1 VVWRLGVVP
10 YLNADPLVAAFREPE
25 AALLVGD
32 GVEVRAEVPSQ
43 LLRTLA
49 AGELDTALVSVG
61 GVLATPGLAILPEM
75 CIASDGPVRSIV
87 LYSRRPVREVRR
99 VALDASSRS
108 GVALAQVLF
117 AEHWRSEPE
126 FVTLP
131 PDLPRMLDE
140 ADAAILI
147 GNPSLLANRDLAS
160 GRLALG
166 GVERHD
172 LGAVWRELTGLP
184 FVYAGW
190 AVREERLPD
199 PERLLSVL
207 RRARDWGARRI
218 DRLAARGAEELGL
231 PRAEAHAYLT
241 QAIHYDLGPRE
252 RAGIERFCELGIR
265 HGVLPPTAA
274 VRFVGLT
281 AGVGR

>member
-1 VVWRLGVVP
+1 
-10 YLNADPLVAAFREPE
+10 
-25 AALLVGD
+25 
-32 GVEVRAEVPSQ
+32 
-43 LLRTLA
+43 
-49 AGELDTALVSVG
+49 
-61 GVLATPGLAILPEM
+61 
-75 CIASDGPVRSIV
+75 
-87 LYSRRPVREVRR
+87 VREVRR

-108 GVALAQVLF
+108 GVALARVLF

-131 PDLPRMLDE
+131 PDLPRMLEE
-140 ADAAILI
+140 ADAALLI

-172 LGAVWRELTGLP
+172 LGAVWQELTGLP

-218 DRLAARGAEELGL
+218 DRLAAQGAEELGI
-231 PRAEAHAYLT
+231 PREEAYAYLT
-241 QAIHYDLGPRE
+241 QAIRYDLGPGE
-252 RAGIERFCELGIR
+252 RAGIERFCELGVR
-265 HGVLPPTAA
+265 HGVLPATATA
-274 VRFVGLT
+274 RFAQFRNEAPLR
-281 AGVGR
+281 A